1 MPRRPLI
8 LLALLFVTGALGVAG
23 CGSSDSS
30 SSSST
35 PSQAATTKKSS
46 TGGTKAAGGAQVNMK
61 NIQYVPAQITVKQG
75 EKITWTNTDSVA
87 HTVTAE
93 KGATFDSG
101 TLDVGSSFS
110 FTPKKAG
117 TIDYVCQIHPNQK
130 GTITV
135 Q

>member
-1 MPRRPLI
+1 MPRRQFA
-8 LLALLFVTGALGVAG
+8 LLALVLVTGVFAIAG
-23 CGSSDSS
+23 CGSSGGGDSS
-30 SSSST
+30 SNPT
-35 PSQAATTKKSS
+35 PSAKTEPSS
-46 TGGTKAAGGAQVNMK
+46 TGSTKAAGGAQVNMK
-61 NIQYVPAQITVKQG
+61 NIQYVPAQITVKRG

-87 HTVTAE
+87 HTVTAQ

-110 FTPKKAG
+110 FTPKNAG
-117 TIDYVCQIHPNQK
+117 AIAYVCQIHPNQK